1 MSGPLALLTSSAL
14 MIFVAHR
21 LRIKLNFVIA
31 GCLLSNRSGR
41 QSPGGKFNLPWNVHA
56 NKFALSIG
64 FKHHVPSRDFKGG
77 MDVHFDFRFNSS
89 QLSFQQS
96 LEAFGKDAI
105 FSSLLVELELA
116 R

>member
-21 LRIKLNFVIA
+21 LRIKWNSVIA

-41 QSPGGKFNLPWNVHA
+41 QSPGGKLHLPWNVHA
-56 NKFALSIG
+56 NTLAFSIG

-77 MDVHFDFRFNSS
+77 MDLNFDSH
-89 QLSFQQS
+89 
-96 LEAFGKDAI
+96 
-105 FSSLLVELELA
+105 LA
-116 R
+116 APG